1 MTFPMRGIDISSYQ
15 GGMDVAAVCSKND
28 LEFVI
33 VKATEGLHLVDAYCD
48 RFITELERVNILW
61 GFYHFAR
68 NNDPAEEAAYFYR
81 QTRNYFK
88 HGIPVL
94 DIEDSAIPDWSAY
107 AKKFCDYIHTM
118 SGVYPMVYCSA
129 GSCWRFS
136 DNDVFKHC
144 ALWVAGYP
152 RKVGYWSDRILEE
165 FDYSIYPWAQ
175 ASAWQFSGTG
185 DIYGYN
191 GNVDLDFAWMDADSW
206 RKIATGGKDDPAP
219 SKDSLFL
226 TACKV
231 IAGLYGN
238 GEARRK
244 ALQANGY
251 DYDAVQDLVTKMIE
265 DYAR

>member
-1 MTFPMRGIDISSYQ
+1 MFPMRGIDVSSWQ
-15 GGMDVAAVCSKND
+15 TGMDIASVCSKNE
-28 LEFVI
+28 LEFAI
-33 VKATEGLHLVDAYCD
+33 CKATEGLSLVDSMCD
-48 RFITELERVNILW
+48 RFISELMRTERLW

-68 NNDPAEEAAYFYR
+68 NNDPVKEAEFFYR
-81 QTRNYFK
+81 NTKNYFG

-107 AKKFCDYIHTM
+107 AKKFADYIHTM
-118 SGVYPMVYCSA
+118 SGVWPMIYCSA

-136 DNDVFKHC
+136 DNDAFKHC

-152 RKVGYWSDRILEE
+152 RTVKYWSDRILEE

-175 ASAWQFSGTG
+175 ASVWQFSGTG

-191 GNVDLDFAWMDADSW
+191 GNVDLDFAWMDRASW
-206 RKIATGGKDDPAP
+206 MKIATGGKGEYPP

-231 IAGLYGN
+231 ISGLYGN

-265 DYAR
+265 DYA